1 MQLVRTLI
9 NTNNEKYEHFAYYET
24 IITVIEQNV
33 STNPDICIEGC
44 KSLLEGISKTILKT
58 LDPTISNK
66 TLEGKDFHVLFREAL
81 TKLSEYNEKIEF
93 EFVRRASSLINA
105 LGEIRNKRGDISHGR
120 LAPKELAS
128 YSQFSKLVS
137 QMTEGI
143 AFYVLEQFFAID
155 LSFKDEV
162 KYENNIDF
170 NQMLDEVNFF
180 ENLSYSKALFDQD
193 YVAYCEQLLEYESEQ
208 ERLRNLES
216 EETE

>member
-9 NTNNEKYEHFAYYET
+9 NTNNEKHEHFAYYET

-58 LDPTISNK
+58 LDPTTNNRV
-66 TLEGKDFHVLFREAL
+66 LEGKDFQVLFREAL
-81 TKLSEYNEKIEF
+81 SKLSEYNENIEVD
-93 EFVRRASSLINA
+93 FVRRAVSLIQV

-120 LAPKELAS
+120 LSPKELVS
-128 YSQFSKLVS
+128 HSQFSRLVS

-143 AFYVLEQFFAID
+143 AFYILEQFFAID

-162 KYENNIDF
+162 KYEDNIDF
-170 NQMLDEVNFF
+170 NQMLDEVNYF

-208 ERLRNLES
+208 EELRKSES
-216 EETE
+216 EEAE